1 MSRAIFIENVAK
13 KGKLSKAEAKRTV
26 DLVLGEIEA
35 GLKKSKKAGRYTIGN
50 FGTFSIVKR
59 KGRKGRNPQTGRGDP
74 HQGLQGPQIPPR
86 RPTPQGCWGEVAPR
100 AIDGALPKAAAAL
113 SVAGTAAVRPSTSS
127 VVAPASR
134 VPYALVARAKS
145 RTLTKGFP
153 VSAACRTFAA
163 STIAKSSRPVRTS
176 CKSRP
181 SMQTTLLPASEGRE
195 PFTGESANA
204 DH

>member
-59 KGRKGRNPQTGRGDP
+59 KGTQGPQPADRRGDP

-86 RPTPQGCWGEVAPR
+86 RPTPQGCRREVIPARTWWRANSSDASGRQAGTYSWMEPLSRRWLRASCAGKRCGVTASTCAGSPQRQSLERPR
-100 AIDGALPKAAAAL
+100 ARYAQWCGDRCLVSVEAPEGPSKRSVQFGAL
-113 SVAGTAAVRPSTSS
+113 
-127 VVAPASR
+127 
-134 VPYALVARAKS
+134 
-145 RTLTKGFP
+145 
-153 VSAACRTFAA
+153 
-163 STIAKSSRPVRTS
+163 
-176 CKSRP
+176 
-181 SMQTTLLPASEGRE
+181 LL
-195 PFTGESANA
+195 
-204 DH
+204 